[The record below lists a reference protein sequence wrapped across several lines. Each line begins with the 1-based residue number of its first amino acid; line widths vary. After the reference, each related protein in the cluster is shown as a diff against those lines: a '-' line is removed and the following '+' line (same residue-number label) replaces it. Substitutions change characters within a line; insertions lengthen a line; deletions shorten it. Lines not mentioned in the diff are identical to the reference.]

1 MHGRNPERWILRFH
15 SAWILFNCIGWIW
28 KRIRVWHLVTVSLT
42 AFSWFGLG
50 PWYGWGYCPCT
61 DWHWQVRARMGYR
74 DPDSYL
80 QLLIRELS
88 GVDPGPRVADILAV
102 VTLAVVAILSVALNV
117 RDTLG
122 ARDQTSCR

>member
-1 MHGRNPERWILRFH
+1 MDPILNVGFFVFH

-28 KRIRVWHLVTVSLT
+28 KRIRVGHLVTVSLT
-42 AFSWFGLG
+42 AFSWVGLG

-88 GVDPGPRVADILAV
+88 GFDPAPRVANMLAV
-102 VTLAVVAILSVALNV
+102 MTLAVVAVLSIALNI
-117 RDTLG
+117 RDRRDAPTLM
-122 ARDQTSCR
+122 RR